1 MRLPRIVR
9 PGNGRLGAFVP
20 AAAPGEWA
28 VTGAFRFAHRDPA
41 TIRQRELHVFKH
53 GWLGLESFGS
63 GALVEVADLAEPVHE
78 ELGRRLA
85 AYLMTQYGSNP
96 GAAVEAARLVG
107 NVNERHGADHQHDTR
122 DDAYG
127 GQGREVLLLLRGPSP
142 QVH

>member
-53 GWLGLESFGS
+53 GWLGLESFGG

-85 AYLMTQYGSNP
+85 AYLMTQYGINP
-96 GAAVEAARLVG
+96 GAAVEAALEELAFASSLCSHPLGTILALDREF
-107 NVNERHGADHQHDTR
+107 NE
-122 DDAYG
+122 
-127 GQGREVLLLLRGPSP
+127 QGLIETARIVA
-142 QVH
+142 